1 MFLAVGVRQ
10 SPPVSPEQA
19 RLEALEKVN
28 AALVA
33 ERDELQRKEEQAV
46 SAWKWAEERANRLE
60 GELRAAK
67 REASSAGRQKSRSR
81 GDKTMFDEPPR
92 PVGRSLCQTQNSS
105 VIAVLSE
112 AEAQLRAAPPQSLP
126 R

>member
-1 MFLAVGVRQ
+1 MTKTQWAGLVGMVAAAFGLIALMFLAVGVRQ
-10 SPPVSPEQA
+10 YPPVSPDQA

-33 ERDELQRKEEQAV
+33 ERDELQRKEEHAV
-46 SAWKWAEERANRLE
+46 GAWKWAEERANRLE

-67 REASSAGRQKSRSR
+67 REASECG
-81 GDKTMFDEPPR
+81 PPKI
-92 PVGRSLCQTQNSS
+92 TF
-105 VIAVLSE
+105 
-112 AEAQLRAAPPQSLP
+112 P